1 MPLLSSLVFLGV
13 IHCSHCC
20 EWHHCLHH
28 DSSASKT
35 TTLLPPPLLLLRSD
49 HILHHQKVI
58 SSICSSVKN
67 RLHRTF
73 HASLQVSAL
82 KSCATIRRQSSS
94 RARTRS
100 DDVIGYATSTLVT
113 SSSYVITTCVSLLT
127 LALSQQLRHH
137 CSVDRWSSP
146 LTVDF
151 LPGLTSC
158 SPGALYPV
166 FRIDF
171 IFAVLFIIIIIIFF
185 LHILLLNEE

>member
-13 IHCSHCC
+13 IHCSHCW
-20 EWHHCLHH
+20 EWHHCLHR

-35 TTLLPPPLLLLRSD
+35 TALLPPPLLLLQLG

-58 SSICSSVKN
+58 CSICSSVKN

-73 HASLQVSAL
+73 HAPLQVSAL
-82 KSCATIRRQSSS
+82 KSCATTCHQSSS
-94 RARTRS
+94 HARTRS
-100 DDVIGYATSTLVT
+100 VDVIGYATSTLVT
-113 SSSYVITTCVSLLT
+113 SSSHVITTCVRLLT

-151 LPGLTSC
+151 LLGLTSC
-158 SPGALYPV
+158 SLGAFYPV
-166 FRIDF
+166 FRVDF
-171 IFAVLFIIIIIIFF
+171 IFAVLFIIIIII

>member
-35 TTLLPPPLLLLRSD
+35 TALLPPPLLLLRSD

-113 SSSYVITTCVSLLT
+113 SSSHVITTCVSLLT

-151 LPGLTSC
+151 LQSRCSLPSFSHRFHFC
-158 SPGALYPV
+158 SPFYYYYYYY
-166 FRIDF
+166 F
-171 IFAVLFIIIIIIFF
+171 FF

>member
-35 TTLLPPPLLLLRSD
+35 TALLPPPLLLLRSD

-73 HASLQVSAL
+73 HAPPHVAIILGIKITRHHVLPILFMRHHAL
-82 KSCATIRRQSSS
+82 P
-94 RARTRS
+94 RAKTWS
-100 DDVIGYATSTLVT
+100 VDVIDYATSALMT
-113 SSSYVITTCVSLLT
+113 SSSHVITTYISNMLACLHQHSINDYIITLT
-127 LALSQQLRHH
+127 
-137 CSVDRWSSP
+137 SSP
-146 LTVDF
+146 LTF
-151 LPGLTSC
+151 S
-158 SPGALYPV
+158 
-166 FRIDF
+166 
-171 IFAVLFIIIIIIFF
+171 
-185 LHILLLNEE
+185 